1 MLPPLDEVVVPGAM
15 LIFPV
20 CALAV
25 TLPPLLLTFE
35 FWFTLSPA
43 VRTIVAVAPM
53 LLTGPPRV
61 RSSPAAGDCP
71 AVSTMFPLDEMPAA
85 PMTMGLCAT
94 RETPPPVA
102 VTRPEVL
109 RAPVLS
115 TEMLP
120 PLLEIPA
127 ISSTPAL
134 TSTMPPL
141 PLLVAL
147 NVLILLPGFPRFV
160 PVSEAV
166 TSDVPTMGALWPIE
180 PEGAVSDRNGAVIAP
195 TTRFPEA

>member
-1 MLPPLDEVVVPGAM
+1 MLPPFEEVVVPGAM
-15 LIFPV
+15 LMLPV

-25 TLPPLLLTFE
+25 TLPPLLVTFA

-43 VRTIVAVAPM
+43 VRTIVAVVP
-53 LLTGPPRV
+53 LVLTGPPRV
-61 RSSPAAGDCP
+61 RSSPAAVDCP
-71 AVSTMFPLDEMPAA
+71 AVSRMFPLDETPAE

-94 RETPPPVA
+94 SATPPPVA

-120 PLLEIPA
+120 ALLEMPA
-127 ISSTPAL
+127 ILSTPVL
-134 TSTMPPL
+134 TSTMSPL

-147 NVLILLPGFPRFV
+147 NVLILLPGLPRFV
-160 PVSEAV
+160 PASDAV

-180 PEGAVSDRNGAVIAP
+180 PAGAVSDRDGAVIAP
-195 TTRFPEA
+195 ATRFPEA